1 MTFPDA
7 ASCNNLFA
15 LSPIP
20 CAPMQALLSVPSTPD
35 AKAFRLSTPR
45 RSAIDEISPSTM
57 YLPDGCGDMSRFLLN
72 IAKRSLLRLM
82 LGGIGLASKN
92 AA

>member
-1 MTFPDA
+1 MCRSPFFVYVE
-7 ASCNNLFA
+7 LFTPGQNWQINQSTELLA
-15 LSPIP
+15 LKD
-20 CAPMQALLSVPSTPD
+20 Q
-35 AKAFRLSTPR
+35 RLSK
-45 RSAIDEISPSTM
+45 
-57 YLPDGCGDMSRFLLN
+57 DMSRFLLN

>member
-1 MTFPDA
+1 MKTRYA
-7 ASCNNLFA
+7 VASAMVAGVLLGG
-15 LSPIP
+15 LS
-20 CAPMQALLSVPSTPD
+20 
-35 AKAFRLSTPR
+35 
-45 RSAIDEISPSTM
+45 
-57 YLPDGCGDMSRFLLN
+57 DMSRFLLN